1 MATLA
6 ESFKY
11 LSNSHEERELSH
23 PWAQLEQQEDD
34 VRRARARF
42 QDRALGVFVL
52 YPRVQGCDP

>member
-23 PWAQLEQQEDD
+23 PGAQLEQPEND
-34 VRRARARF
+34 VRRARARA
-42 QDRALGVFVL
+42 QDLQLGVFVL
-52 YPRVQGCDP
+52 YPRVQGCGP